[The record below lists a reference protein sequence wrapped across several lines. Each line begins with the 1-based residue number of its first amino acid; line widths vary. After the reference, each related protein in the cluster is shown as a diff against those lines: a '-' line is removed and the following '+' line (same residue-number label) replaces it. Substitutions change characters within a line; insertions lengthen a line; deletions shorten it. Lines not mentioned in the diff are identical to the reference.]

1 MEADLPANGVM
12 GANAW
17 HYSTLDFLPWINR
30 LTWASEWQKY
40 KLPVIYTLTPR
51 PITRIVT

>member
-1 MEADLPANGVM
+1 
-12 GANAW
+12 
-17 HYSTLDFLPWINR
+17 LPWINR

-40 KLPVIYTLTPR
+40 KLPVIYTLPPR